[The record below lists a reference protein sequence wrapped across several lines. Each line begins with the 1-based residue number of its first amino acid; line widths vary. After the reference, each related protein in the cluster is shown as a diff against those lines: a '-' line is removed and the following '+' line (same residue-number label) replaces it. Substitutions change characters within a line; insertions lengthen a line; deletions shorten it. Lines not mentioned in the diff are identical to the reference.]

1 MCEGSE
7 CEGSE
12 QKKDTNKPDI
22 DENRLSL
29 HSFRAKVS
37 QEKSDKEGS
46 KFDIDHIEKQI
57 GAD

>member
-12 QKKDTNKPDI
+12 QKKDTNKSDI
-22 DENRLSL
+22 DENRLFL
-29 HSFRAKVS
+29 HRFRAKVS
-37 QEKSDKEGS
+37 QSRSDEDGPKY
-46 KFDIDHIEKQI
+46 DIEHIEKQI